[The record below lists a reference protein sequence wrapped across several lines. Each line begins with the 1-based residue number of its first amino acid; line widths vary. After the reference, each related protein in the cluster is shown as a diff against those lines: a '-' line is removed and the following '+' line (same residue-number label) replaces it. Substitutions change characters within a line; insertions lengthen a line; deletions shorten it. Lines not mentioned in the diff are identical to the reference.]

1 MGSFWLKYIIFELKK
16 YIGVV
21 FNGIEDWSKNWGKIE
36 LRSKMAWG
44 SWEIF
49 TDCKI
54 AVFFLE
60 NEMSELNKHKSSKQ
74 PDRSD
79 AA

>member
-1 MGSFWLKYIIFELKK
+1 MRE
-16 YIGVV
+16 
-21 FNGIEDWSKNWGKIE
+21 NWIA
-36 LRSKMAWG
+36 LSKMAWG

-60 NEMSELNKHKSSKQ
+60 NEMSGLNKHKSSKQ